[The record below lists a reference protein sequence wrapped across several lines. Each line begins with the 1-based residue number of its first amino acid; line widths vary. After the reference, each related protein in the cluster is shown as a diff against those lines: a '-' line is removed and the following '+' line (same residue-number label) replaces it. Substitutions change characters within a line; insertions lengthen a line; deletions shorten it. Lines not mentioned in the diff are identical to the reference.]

1 MKASRGVI
9 DCSDACPRSSC
20 EALVRIARICMP
32 QGELKV
38 TSISPPKKS
47 IAFARGLRHTWTIEQ
62 HVVGRAARKP
72 RACETTSAAK
82 VASTSGTREPS
93 EPRGAPAPPRAASPA
108 SGSAPT
114 MSTRRWRQGR
124 PLDRVRPHHDHRSP
138 PRPLRAPR
146 GQHHGRIHPK
156 SHKKTPTALI
166 LRNDAFE

>member
-108 SGSAPT
+108 SGSSPLAP
-114 MSTRRWRQGR
+114 RRRRQGR
-124 PLDRVRPHHDHRSP
+124 PGDRSRPRHDRPSPRTHRGLSGSPSASECTQDRKETTHFHHSWRRVAS
-138 PRPLRAPR
+138 
-146 GQHHGRIHPK
+146 
-156 SHKKTPTALI
+156 TA
-166 LRNDAFE
+166 